1 MKTTYIFGHKNPD
14 TDSVT
19 AAISLSY
26 LKNKQG
32 MNTVPMILGEINKET
47 EYALNYF
54 NIKKPDI
61 LEDVKVQINDVPF
74 RRDLMMSENASIY
87 EAYTYMVD
95 NGLTGLPIVHGKN
108 KLVGY
113 VSLKEIAADF
123 IKGDFDS
130 LNASY
135 ENVLRVLNGE
145 EVLKFHDNLK
155 GKIMAVTFNS
165 EIFISE
171 SNLTSDTI
179 VIVGSRRHIIDYC
192 IDKKVM
198 LIVLI
203 GNQDITED
211 EYIKARENGVS
222 IIKTPKKAFEVAKL
236 IGLSNYIKNI
246 LKNET
251 PVTFTQNDFLTEFF
265 EISNKLKHTNYP
277 IVDLKGRCHGM
288 LRLID
293 VNKYEKKDVI
303 LVDHN
308 DIRQSVN
315 GLNEATILEIVDHH
329 ALGNLT
335 TSSPISFRNMIV
347 GSTNTIIYEL
357 YRESVIEI
365 PKSIAG
371 AMLSGILSDTLI
383 LKSPTT
389 TEMDRKTVEALA
401 LIAEVDYK
409 VYGMDMLKAGS
420 SLRGL
425 SLEDIVYR
433 DYKEFQ
439 SNNMGFGI
447 GQVLTLDFEQV
458 LNRIDEYVDFLTK
471 TAKTKGFNL
480 MALFITDIIN
490 EGSYVIYSD
499 GSDKLLSLAFNKD
512 NLEQGAYLKGII
524 SRKKQIVP
532 NIMGE
537 FDSMD

>member
-32 MNTVPMILGEINKET
+32 MNTIPMTLGEINKET
-47 EYALNYF
+47 EYALKYF

-61 LEDVKVQINDVPF
+61 LEDVKVQISDVPYK
-74 RRDLMMSENASIY
+74 RDLMMSENASIY

-108 KLVGY
+108 KFVGY

-203 GNQDITED
+203 GNQDLTED

-246 LKNET
+246 LRNET
-251 PVTFTQNDFLTEFF
+251 PVTFTQNDYLTEFF
-265 EISNKLKHTNYP
+265 ETSNKLKHTNYP

-308 DIRQSVN
+308 DIKQSVN

-357 YRESVIEI
+357 YRESGIEI

-389 TEMDRKTVEALA
+389 TEIDRKTVEALS

-409 VYGMDMLKAGS
+409 EYGMDMLKAGS
-420 SLRGL
+420 SLKGL

-439 SNNMGFGI
+439 NNNMGFGI

-458 LNRIDEYVDFLTK
+458 LNRKDEYVDFLTK

-490 EGSYVIYSD
+490 EGSYVIYSE
-499 GSDKLLSLAFNKD
+499 GSGKLLSLAFNKD